1 VVRTVKARAVLEKDE
16 PTIELEGP
24 ANDVSAVARELGSSI
39 PTLEGRAG
47 DQPMKW
53 RFSGASGLSTLLT
66 VRAAGDRAGVTIKF
80 EGCP

>member
-1 VVRTVKARAVLEKDE
+1 MKAVKARAVLEEAE
-16 PTIELEGP
+16 PMIELEGH

-39 PTLEGRAG
+39 PMLEGRAG

-53 RFSGASGLSTLLT
+53 RFSGATGLSTLLT